1 MSHELGIMPAKKKA
15 AKKKGAQPTVK
26 KRAIDFGQSDAQSVE
41 TELAI
46 RTGMPAPDSVIS
58 ETTFVSPKGN
68 VYRILKTN
76 ETDDY
81 DKSPPPQ
88 KKRSRRR

>member
-1 MSHELGIMPAKKKA
+1 MPAKKKA
-15 AKKKGAQPTVK
+15 AKKKRARASVK
-26 KRAIDFGQSDAQSVE
+26 KRATGQSDAPTVE
-41 TELAI
+41 TELVV

-81 DKSPPPQ
+81 DKPPPSQ

>member
-1 MSHELGIMPAKKKA
+1 MPVKKKA
-15 AKKKGAQPTVK
+15 AKKKGARASAK
-26 KRAIDFGQSDAQSVE
+26 KRATAQSDAPSVE
-41 TELAI
+41 TEIVI

-76 ETDDY
+76 EVDDY
-81 DKSPPPQ
+81 DKPLQPQ